1 MRRQSPSGV
10 DNLSLFPHS
19 LDNGAVVQSAAS
31 PAEVAFTKGLVPS
44 QLQSQFESLRNLFAS
59 GLPAVA
65 NRSGRH
71 GDGAMPKNVP
81 MHVAVYALH
90 LCAALRTSIIFLV
103 TCEKALS
110 K

>member
-1 MRRQSPSGV
+1 LTTS
-10 DNLSLFPHS
+10 LSSRIS

-44 QLQSQFESLRNLFAS
+44 ELQSQFESLRNLFAS

-65 NRSGRH
+65 NRSGRR
-71 GDGAMPKNVP
+71 GDGATPKNVP
-81 MHVAVYALH
+81 MHVAAYALH
-90 LCAALRTSIIFLV
+90 LCAANIIFLV
-103 TCEKALS
+103 NCEKALS